1 MVGKQLSDE
10 VLDETSF
17 DVDNWL
23 LCLEAEEEEKVD
35 MHHSLYKIPEYL
47 NEGE

>member
-1 MVGKQLSDE
+1 MVGKQLSEE
-10 VLDETSF
+10 VLDEPSF

-23 LCLEAEEEEKVD
+23 LCLETEEEKVD
-35 MHHSLYKIPEYL
+35 MHHSLYKIPEYF